1 MHIKGL
7 KSWNDL
13 PNEKMALSR
22 FGEVFRCSRGAVI
35 GMIHVK
41 ALPGT
46 PMNHHGVEELVEMA
60 CSQAQ
65 IYKEAEIDGVLVENM
80 FDLPYVKQSF
90 LGPEVIACMTRVCG
104 EVRNIIPK
112 KVPCGVQILAGGNQ
126 EALAVSKACGL
137 QFIRAECFI
146 FSHVADEGLM
156 DGCAGPLLRYRRAI
170 GAEDVL
176 VFADIK
182 KKHSAHSITSDVT
195 IVETAQAANFF
206 LADGVIITGSATGQ
220 EADHTQLHDVL
231 QNVDLPVLIGSG
243 VTKTNV
249 HKFMDANGFI
259 VGSHFKTG
267 GRWTGELEY
276 DKVKSFTDLV
286 KSLRAN

>member
-1 MHIKGL
+1 MHIKCFRL
-7 KSWNDL
+7 WNDL

-65 IYKEAEIDGVLVENM
+65 IYKEAEI
-80 FDLPYVKQSF
+80 
-90 LGPEVIACMTRVCG
+90 
-104 EVRNIIPK
+104 
-112 KVPCGVQILAGGNQ
+112 ILAGGNQ
-126 EALAVSKACGL
+126 EALAVSKACGF